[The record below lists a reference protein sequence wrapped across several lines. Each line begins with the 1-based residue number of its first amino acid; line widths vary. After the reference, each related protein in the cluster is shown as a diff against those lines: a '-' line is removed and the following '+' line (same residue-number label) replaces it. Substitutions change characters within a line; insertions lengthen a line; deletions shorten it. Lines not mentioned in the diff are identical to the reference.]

1 MATVQRVTV
10 PMFLARKGHTPIVVV
25 TAYDS
30 PQGRLADAAGVDAIL
45 VGDSLGM
52 TTLGYDTTLPVTLED
67 ILIHARAVSRGQESR
82 LIEKNSPEDAIRA
95 ARHALLIA

>member
-1 MATVQRVTV
+1 
-10 PMFLARKGHTPIVVV
+10 MFLARKGHTPIVVV

-67 ILIHARAVSRGQESR
+67 ILLHARFSWSSKACVAGGSTAMVEAMR
-82 LIEKNSPEDAIRA
+82 P
-95 ARHALLIA
+95 